1 MKILVTSSWCW
12 DWKRIF
18 TSKRCW
24 RWKSVTLT
32 SNFSPAHFVSNTFR
46 HQHISSPTHFV
57 SNICRQHRATANK
70 IWKII
75 YGFWFVV
82 HLQLERSLILW
93 RFYWLASI
101 VILVKVKSSKKHAKR
116 RFHRICLV
124 NKRLPWFVTGSPNI
138 ENLCLDHHIPAVSK
152 LKKAIF
158 SILKTGTE
166 FEIWSTGS
174 SSE

>member
-1 MKILVTSSWCW
+1 MKILVASSWCW
-12 DWKRIF
+12 DWKLIF
-18 TSKRCW
+18 TSKGCW
-24 RWKSVTLT
+24 LKLFT
-32 SNFSPAHFVSNTFR
+32 STFCL
-46 HQHISSPTHFV
+46 QHLSSPTHFV

-82 HLQLERSLILW
+82 HLQLELILW

-174 SSE
+174 RSA